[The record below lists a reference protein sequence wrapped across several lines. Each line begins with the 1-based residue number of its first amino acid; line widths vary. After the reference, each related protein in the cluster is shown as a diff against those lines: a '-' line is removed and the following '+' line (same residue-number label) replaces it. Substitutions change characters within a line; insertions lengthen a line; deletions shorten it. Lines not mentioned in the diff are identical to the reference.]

1 MKTAWQV
8 AGGAFLAFSIF
19 VVAEASQYGFLDEYG
34 PGAGFF
40 AVLVGSLMG
49 LLSLALV
56 VRVTLVGVPGEKAG
70 SFLPRGQE
78 ASRVLLVMG
87 GVTGVLLLLQPLG
100 FRVTML
106 LFLVHMMVSLG
117 VRRLWLVVV
126 MALGGSF
133 GTFHVFY
140 HWLRMPLPVGSL
152 LGL

>member
-49 LLSLALV
+49 VLSLALV
-56 VRVTLVGVPGEKAG
+56 VKVTLVGVPGEKTG
-70 SFLPRGQE
+70 PFLPQGRE
-78 ASRVLLVMG
+78 ASRVLLVLG
-87 GVTGVLLLLQPLG
+87 GVIGVLLLLQPLG
-100 FRVTML
+100 FRITML
-106 LFLVHMMVSLG
+106 LFLAYMLVSLG
-117 VRRLWLVVV
+117 VRRLWLVAVIAV
-126 MALGGSF
+126 GGSF

-140 HWLRMPLPVGSL
+140 HWLRMPLPIGSL